1 MTALISDDD
10 GKTWCAQLLLD
21 ERSDVSYP
29 DVKEAEDGYIYIT
42 YDRERGAYKHSMDE
56 VYACAREIL
65 VARVTEEDILAGQV
79 QDTGSYLKRVVS
91 KLGEYHGPTAIFH
104 PKK

>member
-1 MTALISDDD
+1 
-10 GKTWCAQLLLD
+10 
-21 ERSDVSYP
+21 
-29 DVKEAEDGYIYIT
+29 
-42 YDRERGAYKHSMDE
+42 MDE

-91 KLGEYHGPTAIFH
+91 KLGEYHGPTAVFP